1 MLFQIEDF
9 ALNISD
15 CNVKFPGLK
24 PVNEWK
30 AYQLKDKPGE
40 VEFSYFFLCLMFMCF
55 RLPDKNTCN

>member
-9 ALNISD
+9 PLNISD

-40 VEFSYFFLCLMFMCF
+40 VEFIFFPMFEASGF
-55 RLPDKNTCN
+55 QIRVCN